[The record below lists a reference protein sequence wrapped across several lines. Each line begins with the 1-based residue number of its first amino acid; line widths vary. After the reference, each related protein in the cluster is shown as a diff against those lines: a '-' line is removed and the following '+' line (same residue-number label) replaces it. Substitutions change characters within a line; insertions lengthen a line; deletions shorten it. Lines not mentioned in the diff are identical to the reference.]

1 MGETGNTNSFV
12 EDTKVFGRG
21 TKSYVGDSKPYIGDI
36 KFYEGDLLAFA
47 VIVLVS
53 LTKIPADLSILVFG
67 RGLFDISRQEKP
79 YGLTEPVPF
88 QKVDFDILLED
99 YTRKIQELQAWG
111 LWKKNVYKRCEQMND
126 NPGDACVES
135 SCPRPQPITPVDNLR
150 SVLSTMTEMNQTQ
163 MSLIL
168 GLFPEP
174 PSGKRVMFVTGASN
188 NHFRESQNLMRNLHK
203 NVFPFISNYT
213 FVYYDLGLLPWQREK
228 VMKDCRC
235 ELRRFPVKLMPTRL
249 QDLQCYAWK
258 PTIIQGNLPKTDIL
272 VWVDTSIRFW
282 NKTIPQL
289 LDDTERRGIVRYAG
303 KLSVGQ
309 HTLNVTMN
317 YMKEDVCSLAHVSE
331 DQSGFL
337 MLHNERWIREAVIK
351 PWVACAMS
359 PECMCP
365 RKPGEVIRCN
375 TGIHK
380 YHKCHRFDQS
390 AINIILTKLFR
401 DHTSSFYSPYSEY
414 PNVTIERI

>member
-1 MGETGNTNSFV
+1 M
-12 EDTKVFGRG
+12 
-21 TKSYVGDSKPYIGDI
+21 
-36 KFYEGDLLAFA
+36 
-47 VIVLVS
+47 
-53 LTKIPADLSILVFG
+53 TKIPADLSRLAFP
-67 RGLFDISRQEKP
+67 L
-79 YGLTEPVPF
+79 
-88 QKVDFDILLED
+88 QKVDFDALLENYTRQIQVGKGLFDLSHLEKPEGLIKPVPLQKVDFDVLLED
-99 YTRKIQELQAWG
+99 YTRKIQELQADG
-111 LWKKNVYKRCEQMND
+111 LWKENIVKPCEQMHHH
-126 NPGDACVES
+126 PGLPCIEP
-135 SCPRPQPITPVDNLR
+135 SCPRPQPTTLEHNLR
-150 SVLSTMTEMNQTQ
+150 SVLSTMKDLNQKQ
-163 MSLIL
+163 MSLML

-188 NHFRESQNLMRNLHK
+188 NHYRESQILMRNLHE

-235 ELRRFPVKLMPTRL
+235 ELRRFPVKLMPPRL
-249 QDLQCYAWK
+249 QDLRCYTWK
-258 PTIIQGNLPKTDIL
+258 PTIIQANLPKTDIL
-272 VWVDTSIRFW
+272 VWVDTSIRFR

-289 LDDTERRGIVRYAG
+289 LDDTERRGIIRYAG
-303 KLSVGQ
+303 EYSVGQ

-317 YMKEDVCSLAHVSE
+317 YMKEDVCSLAPVSE
-331 DQSGFL
+331 AHAGFL
-337 MLHNERWIREAVIK
+337 MLHNERWIREAVVK

-365 RKPGEVIRCN
+365 RNPGEVLRCN

-390 AINIILTKLFR
+390 AISIIFTKLFR

-414 PNVTIERI
+414 PNVKIVRI